1 MGRTVREGGID
12 GKECNILFKINWD
25 DASYHNN
32 SEKKEKDV
40 DTFVFYLNDWNDYNY
55 LITFTVCYYDQN
67 LQEILLGNYRIYNH
81 KIEEQKERKFVFFQI
96 ENDISGNNFYIFDS
110 NDQIESLNEMYY
122 SLAQD
127 ISFYQNLYNLD
138 SDYYKKFLQVF
149 RDLTVIALPDEIKEN
164 EGVKCALL
172 RNDGITKSAEIINL
186 NQWLKEIDENLNI
199 GNFSEDNSVTT
210 IFQKFIKDEN
220 FERYERLFN
229 QIKLFNTWSKDYLT
243 PILEKIIEE
252 IKNNGNNQQVNE
264 KQLECFIKYLDKNKT
279 NLVHNLDSDAERI
292 KKIKEAV
299 ECIKDF
305 LRIDLENFQKFSAD
319 YNLVHYTSL
328 STLDVLVK
336 KSQNTKNDKN
346 PYPRLRLS
354 NARQL
359 NDPTEGTVFLN
370 QVGFDLHTLL
380 QLDYEPTSIFLSSMS
395 KSSDENDLSDSLPMW
410 KQYADNATGIC
421 LTYDRNYLKSLIKE
435 KSDTDDNYSKVEFY
449 RVCYTKELESD
460 DNKVILEQIK
470 IIKEELKEI
479 YLKDSQ
485 SRVLSE
491 FDIVRYLFKESK
503 YEYEQEYRLIK
514 ECNDDEIEI
523 EKYGEMQV
531 PRLFTYLSENLKYS
545 KIKLGP
551 KCDDIDFIAPY
562 IKYVDRNIEVTKSQ
576 IPYR

>member
-1 MGRTVREGGID
+1 M
-12 GKECNILFKINWD
+12 FKIKWD

-40 DTFVFYLNDWNDYNY
+40 DTFVFYLNDWDDYNY

-81 KIEEQKERKFVFFQI
+81 KIEEQQKERKFVFFQI
-96 ENDISGNNFYIFDS
+96 ENDISGNNFYICDS

-122 SLAQD
+122 SLAQN
-127 ISFYQNLYNLD
+127 ISFYQKLYNLGPE
-138 SDYYKKFLQVF
+138 YYEKFLKVF
-149 RDLTVIALPDEIKEN
+149 RDLTVTTLPEEIKEN
-164 EGVKCALL
+164 EGVKYALL
-172 RNDGITKSAEIINL
+172 RNDGTTKSAEIINL
-186 NQWLKEIDENLNI
+186 NEFLKEIDENLNI

-210 IFQKFIKDEN
+210 IFQKFIKDET

-229 QIKLFNTWSKDYLT
+229 QIKLFSTWSKDYLT
-243 PILEKIIEE
+243 SILKKIIEE
-252 IKNNGNNQQVNE
+252 IKNYGSNQQLNE
-264 KQLECFIKYLDKNKT
+264 EQLECFIKYLNNNKT
-279 NLVHNLDSDAERI
+279 ELDRDLYLDKEPI
-292 KKIKEAV
+292 KEIKEAV

-305 LRIDLENFQKFSAD
+305 LRIDLENFSVD

-336 KSQNTKNDKN
+336 KSQNTENN
-346 PYPRLRLS
+346 YSRLRLS

-359 NDPTEGTVFLN
+359 NDPTEGSVFLN
-370 QVGFDLHTLL
+370 QVEFDLDTLL
-380 QLDYEPTSIFLSSMS
+380 QLDYEPTNIFLSSMS
-395 KSSDENDLSDSLPMW
+395 KSSDENGLSDSLPMW

-421 LTYDRNYLKSLIKE
+421 LTYDRDYLKSLIKK
-435 KSDTDDNYSKVEFY
+435 KSDTDGSKVEFY

-460 DNKVILEQIK
+460 DNKAILEQINK
-470 IIKEELKEI
+470 IKKKLKEI
-479 YLKDSQ
+479 DLKDSLG
-485 SRVLSE
+485 RILLE
-491 FDIVRYLFKESK
+491 FDIVRYLFKGSE

-514 ECNDDEIEI
+514 ECNDDEIQI
-523 EKYGEMQV
+523 EKYGEMEV
-531 PRLFTYLSENLKYS
+531 PRLFTYLSEELKYS

-576 IPYR
+576 ISYR

>member
-1 MGRTVREGGID
+1 MGRIIGTGVKGEIMVEYKYFNRVYNEVTNKNFSDSFIF
-12 GKECNILFKINWD
+12 FKD
-25 DASYHNN
+25 
-32 SEKKEKDV
+32 
-40 DTFVFYLNDWNDYNY
+40 DWNDYGY
-55 LITFTVCYYDQN
+55 YITFRVYYYD
-67 LQEILLGNYRIYNH
+67 EDCGERYIGSYRIYEAE
-81 KIEEQKERKFVFFQI
+81 IEQQEDVHGIKSIFKLSKDEFGRNQK
-96 ENDISGNNFYIFDS
+96 
-110 NDQIESLNEMYY
+110 Y
-122 SLAQD
+122 SLACN
-127 ISFYQNLYNLD
+127 IEFYQNLYETGLENYND
-138 SDYYKKFLQVF
+138 FLEKNSGLTLI
-149 RDLTVIALPDEIKEN
+149 DLLEEVKYN
-164 EGVKCALL
+164 EGVKKALL
-172 RNDGITKSAEIINL
+172 RNDGITKSAEIIKL

-199 GNFSEDNSVTT
+199 GNFSEDDSVTT
-210 IFQKFIKDEN
+210 IFQKFIKDET

-252 IKNNGNNQQVNE
+252 IKNNGDNQQVNE
-264 KQLECFIKYLDKNKT
+264 KQLECFIKYLDKNTT
-279 NLVHNLDSDAERI
+279 NLVHNLDPDAERI

-336 KSQNTKNDKN
+336 KSQNAKNDKN
-346 PYPRLRLS
+346 AYPRLRLS

-370 QVGFDLHTLL
+370 QVGFDLCTLL

-435 KSDTDDNYSKVEFY
+435 KSDTDDNDSKVEFY

-470 IIKEELKEI
+470 TIKNALKEI

-485 SRVLSE
+485 SRILSE

-523 EKYGEMQV
+523 QKYGEMQV
-531 PRLFTYLSENLKYS
+531 PRLFTYLSEKLKYS
-545 KIKLGP
+545 KVNLGP

>member
-1 MGRTVREGGID
+1 M
-12 GKECNILFKINWD
+12 FKIKWD
-25 DASYHNN
+25 DTFYHNN

-40 DTFVFYLNDWNDYNY
+40 DTFVFYLNDWDDYNY

-81 KIEEQKERKFVFFQI
+81 KIEEQQKERKFVFFQI
-96 ENDISGNNFYIFDS
+96 ENDISGNNFYICDN

-122 SLAQD
+122 SLAQN
-127 ISFYQNLYNLD
+127 ISFYQKLYNLGQE
-138 SDYYKKFLQVF
+138 YYEKFLKVF
-149 RDLTVIALPDEIKEN
+149 RDLTVTTLPEEIKEN
-164 EGVKCALL
+164 EGVKYALL
-172 RNDGITKSAEIINL
+172 RNDGTTKSAEIINL
-186 NQWLKEIDENLNI
+186 NEFLKEIDENLNI

-210 IFQKFIKDEN
+210 IFQKFIKDET

-243 PILEKIIEE
+243 SILKKIIEE
-252 IKNNGNNQQVNE
+252 IKNYGSNQQLNE
-264 KQLECFIKYLDKNKT
+264 EQLECFIKYLNNNKT
-279 NLVHNLDSDAERI
+279 ELDRDLYLDKEPI
-292 KKIKEAV
+292 KEIKEAV

-305 LRIDLENFQKFSAD
+305 LRIDLENFSVD

-336 KSQNTKNDKN
+336 KSQNTENN
-346 PYPRLRLS
+346 YSRLRLS

-359 NDPTEGTVFLN
+359 NDPTEGSVFLN
-370 QVGFDLHTLL
+370 QVGFDLDTLL
-380 QLDYEPTSIFLSSMS
+380 QLDYEPTNIFLSSMS
-395 KSSDENDLSDSLPMW
+395 KSSDENGLSDSLPMW

-421 LTYDRNYLKSLIKE
+421 LTYDRDYLKSLIKK
-435 KSDTDDNYSKVEFY
+435 KSDTDGSKVEFY

-460 DNKVILEQIK
+460 DNKAILEQINK
-470 IIKEELKEI
+470 IKNKLKEI
-479 YLKDSQ
+479 DLKDSLG
-485 SRVLSE
+485 RILLE
-491 FDIVRYLFKESK
+491 FDIVRYLFKGSE

-514 ECNDDEIEI
+514 ECNDDEIQI
-523 EKYGEMQV
+523 EKYGEMKV
-531 PRLFTYLSENLKYS
+531 PRLFTYLSEELKYS

-576 IPYR
+576 ISYR

>member
-1 MGRTVREGGID
+1 MLEYKYFNKVYNEVTNKNFSDSFIF
-12 GKECNILFKINWD
+12 FKD
-25 DASYHNN
+25 
-32 SEKKEKDV
+32 
-40 DTFVFYLNDWNDYNY
+40 DWNDYGY
-55 LITFTVCYYDQN
+55 YITFHVYYYDKDCG
-67 LQEILLGNYRIYNH
+67 ERYIGSYRIYEAE
-81 KIEEQKERKFVFFQI
+81 IEQQEDIYGIKSIFKLSKDDFDRNQK
-96 ENDISGNNFYIFDS
+96 
-110 NDQIESLNEMYY
+110 Y
-122 SLAQD
+122 SLACN
-127 ISFYQNLYNLD
+127 IEFYQNLYETGLENYND
-138 SDYYKKFLQVF
+138 FLEKNS
-149 RDLTVIALPDEIKEN
+149 DLTLIDLLEEVKYN
-164 EGVKCALL
+164 EGVKKALL
-172 RNDGITKSAEIINL
+172 RNDGITKSAEIIKL

-199 GNFSEDNSVTT
+199 GNFSEDDSITT
-210 IFQKFIKDEN
+210 IFQKFIKDET
-220 FERYERLFN
+220 FKRYERLFN

-252 IKNNGNNQQVNE
+252 IKNNGDNQQVNE
-264 KQLECFIKYLDKNKT
+264 KQLECFIKYLDKNTT
-279 NLVHNLDSDAERI
+279 NLVHNLDPDAERI

-336 KSQNTKNDKN
+336 KSQNAKNDKN
-346 PYPRLRLS
+346 AYPRLRLS

-370 QVGFDLHTLL
+370 QVGFDLCTLL

-435 KSDTDDNYSKVEFY
+435 KSDTDDNDSKVEFY

-470 IIKEELKEI
+470 TIKNALKEI

-485 SRVLSE
+485 SRILSE

>member
-1 MGRTVREGGID
+1 MLEYKYFNKVYNEVTNKNFSDSFIF
-12 GKECNILFKINWD
+12 FKD
-25 DASYHNN
+25 
-32 SEKKEKDV
+32 
-40 DTFVFYLNDWNDYNY
+40 DWNDYGY
-55 LITFTVCYYDQN
+55 YITFHVYYYDKDCG
-67 LQEILLGNYRIYNH
+67 ERYIGSYRIYEAE
-81 KIEEQKERKFVFFQI
+81 IEQQEDIYGIKSIFKLSKDDFDRNQK
-96 ENDISGNNFYIFDS
+96 
-110 NDQIESLNEMYY
+110 Y
-122 SLAQD
+122 SLACN
-127 ISFYQNLYNLD
+127 IEFYQNLYETGLENYND
-138 SDYYKKFLQVF
+138 FLEKNS
-149 RDLTVIALPDEIKEN
+149 DLTLIDLLEEVKDN
-164 EGVKCALL
+164 EGVKKALL
-172 RNDGITKSAEIINL
+172 RNDGITKSAEIIKL

-199 GNFSEDNSVTT
+199 GNFSEDDSITT
-210 IFQKFIKDEN
+210 IFQKFIKDET
-220 FERYERLFN
+220 FKRYERLFN

-243 PILEKIIEE
+243 PILEKIIEKV
-252 IKNNGNNQQVNE
+252 KNNGNNQQVNKE
-264 KQLECFIKYLDKNKT
+264 QLECFIKYLDKNTT

-292 KKIKEAV
+292 KKIKDAV

-305 LRIDLENFQKFSAD
+305 LRVDLENFQKFSAD

-336 KSQNTKNDKN
+336 KSKNTENN
-346 PYPRLRLS
+346 YSRLRLS

-370 QVGFDLHTLL
+370 QVGFDLCTLL
-380 QLDYEPTSIFLSSMS
+380 QLDYEPTNIFLSSMS
-395 KSSDENDLSDSLPMW
+395 KSSDENGLSDSLPMW
-410 KQYADNATGIC
+410 KQYADNTTGIC

-435 KSDTDDNYSKVEFY
+435 KSDTDDNDSKVEFY

-460 DNKVILEQIK
+460 DKKVILEQIK

-485 SRVLSE
+485 SRILSE

>member
-1 MGRTVREGGID
+1 M
-12 GKECNILFKINWD
+12 FKINWD

-55 LITFTVCYYDQN
+55 LITYTVCYYDQN

-96 ENDISGNNFYIFDS
+96 ENDISENNFYIFDS
-110 NDQIESLNEMYY
+110 NNQIESLNKMYY
-122 SLAQD
+122 SLAQN
-127 ISFYQNLYNLD
+127 ISFYQKLYNLG
-138 SDYYKKFLQVF
+138 SEYYEKFLKVF
-149 RDLTVIALPDEIKEN
+149 RDLTVTTLPEEIKEN
-164 EGVKCALL
+164 EGVKYALL
-172 RNDGITKSAEIINL
+172 RNDGTTKSAEIINL
-186 NQWLKEIDENLNI
+186 NEFLKEIDENLNI

-210 IFQKFIKDEN
+210 IFQKFIKDET

-229 QIKLFNTWSKDYLT
+229 QIKLFSTWSKDYLT
-243 PILEKIIEE
+243 SILKKIIEE
-252 IKNNGNNQQVNE
+252 IKNYGSNQQLNE
-264 KQLECFIKYLDKNKT
+264 EQLECFIKYLNNNKT
-279 NLVHNLDSDAERI
+279 ELDRDLYLDKEPI
-292 KKIKEAV
+292 KEIKEAV

-305 LRIDLENFQKFSAD
+305 LRIDLENFSVD

-336 KSQNTKNDKN
+336 KSQNTENN
-346 PYPRLRLS
+346 YSRLRLS

-359 NDPTEGTVFLN
+359 NDPTEGSVFLN
-370 QVGFDLHTLL
+370 QVGFDLDTLS
-380 QLDYEPTSIFLSSMS
+380 QLDYEPTNIFLSSMS
-395 KSSDENDLSDSLPMW
+395 KSSDENGLSDSLPMW

-421 LTYDRNYLKSLIKE
+421 LTYDRDYLKSLIKK
-435 KSDTDDNYSKVEFY
+435 KSDTDGSKVEFY

-460 DNKVILEQIK
+460 DNKAILEQINK
-470 IIKEELKEI
+470 IKNKLKEI
-479 YLKDSQ
+479 DLKDSLD
-485 SRVLSE
+485 RILLE
-491 FDIVRYLFKESK
+491 FDIVRYLFKGSE

-514 ECNDDEIEI
+514 ECNDDEIQI
-523 EKYGEMQV
+523 EKYGEMKV
-531 PRLFTYLSENLKYS
+531 PRLFTYLSEELKYS

-576 IPYR
+576 ISYR

>member
-1 MGRTVREGGID
+1 M
-12 GKECNILFKINWD
+12 FKINWD

-55 LITFTVCYYDQN
+55 LITYTVCYYDQN

-96 ENDISGNNFYIFDS
+96 ENDISENNFYIFDS
-110 NDQIESLNEMYY
+110 NNQIESLNKMYY
-122 SLAQD
+122 SLAQN
-127 ISFYQNLYNLD
+127 ISFYQKLYNLG
-138 SDYYKKFLQVF
+138 SEYYEKFLKVF
-149 RDLTVIALPDEIKEN
+149 RDLTVTTLPEEIKEN
-164 EGVKCALL
+164 EGVKYALL
-172 RNDGITKSAEIINL
+172 RNDGTTKSAEIINL
-186 NQWLKEIDENLNI
+186 NEFLKEIDENLNI

-210 IFQKFIKDEN
+210 IFQKFIKDET

-229 QIKLFNTWSKDYLT
+229 QIKLFSTWSKDYLT
-243 PILEKIIEE
+243 SILKKIIEE
-252 IKNNGNNQQVNE
+252 IKNYGSNQQLNE
-264 KQLECFIKYLDKNKT
+264 EQLECFIKYLNNNKT
-279 NLVHNLDSDAERI
+279 ELDRDLYLDKEPI
-292 KKIKEAV
+292 KEIKEAV

-305 LRIDLENFQKFSAD
+305 LRIDLENFSVD

-336 KSQNTKNDKN
+336 KSQNTENN
-346 PYPRLRLS
+346 YSRLRLS

-359 NDPTEGTVFLN
+359 NDPTEGSVFLN
-370 QVGFDLHTLL
+370 QVGFDLDTLS
-380 QLDYEPTSIFLSSMS
+380 QLDYEPTNIFLSSMS
-395 KSSDENDLSDSLPMW
+395 KSSDEHGLSDSLPMW

-421 LTYDRNYLKSLIKE
+421 LTYDRDYLKSLIKK
-435 KSDTDDNYSKVEFY
+435 KSDTDGSKVEFY

-460 DNKVILEQIK
+460 DNKAILEQINK
-470 IIKEELKEI
+470 IKNKLKEI
-479 YLKDSQ
+479 DLKDSLG
-485 SRVLSE
+485 RILLE
-491 FDIVRYLFKESK
+491 FDIVRYLFKGSE

-514 ECNDDEIEI
+514 ECNDDEIQI
-523 EKYGEMQV
+523 EKYGEMKV
-531 PRLFTYLSENLKYS
+531 PRLFTYLSEELKYS

-576 IPYR
+576 ISYR

>member
-1 MGRTVREGGID
+1 M
-12 GKECNILFKINWD
+12 FKIKWD

-40 DTFVFYLNDWNDYNY
+40 DTFVFYLNDWDDYNY

-81 KIEEQKERKFVFFQI
+81 KIEEQQKERKFVFFQI
-96 ENDISGNNFYIFDS
+96 ENDISGNNFYICDS

-122 SLAQD
+122 SLAQN
-127 ISFYQNLYNLD
+127 ISFYQKLYNLGPE
-138 SDYYKKFLQVF
+138 YYEKFLKVF
-149 RDLTVIALPDEIKEN
+149 RDLTVTTLPEEIKEN
-164 EGVKCALL
+164 EGVKYALL
-172 RNDGITKSAEIINL
+172 RNDGTTKSAEIINL
-186 NQWLKEIDENLNI
+186 NEFLKEIDENLNI

-210 IFQKFIKDEN
+210 IFQKFIKDET

-229 QIKLFNTWSKDYLT
+229 QIKLFSTWSKDYLT
-243 PILEKIIEE
+243 SILKKIIEE
-252 IKNNGNNQQVNE
+252 IKNYGSNQQLNE
-264 KQLECFIKYLDKNKT
+264 EQLECFIKYLNNNKT
-279 NLVHNLDSDAERI
+279 ELDRDLYLDKEPI
-292 KKIKEAV
+292 KEIKEAV

-305 LRIDLENFQKFSAD
+305 LRIDLENFSVD

-336 KSQNTKNDKN
+336 KSQNTENN
-346 PYPRLRLS
+346 YSRLRLS

-359 NDPTEGTVFLN
+359 NDPTEGSVFLN
-370 QVGFDLHTLL
+370 QVEFDLDTLL
-380 QLDYEPTSIFLSSMS
+380 QLDYEPTNIFLSSMS
-395 KSSDENDLSDSLPMW
+395 KSSDENGLSDSLPMW

-421 LTYDRNYLKSLIKE
+421 LTYDRDYLKSLIKK
-435 KSDTDDNYSKVEFY
+435 KSDTDGSKVEFY

-460 DNKVILEQIK
+460 DNKAILEQINK
-470 IIKEELKEI
+470 IKNKLKEI
-479 YLKDSQ
+479 DLKDSLG
-485 SRVLSE
+485 RILLE
-491 FDIVRYLFKESK
+491 FDIVRYLFKGSE

-514 ECNDDEIEI
+514 ECNDDEIQI
-523 EKYGEMQV
+523 EKYGEMEV
-531 PRLFTYLSENLKYS
+531 PRLFTYLSEELKYS

-576 IPYR
+576 ISYR

>member
-1 MGRTVREGGID
+1 M
-12 GKECNILFKINWD
+12 FKINWD

-55 LITFTVCYYDQN
+55 LITYTVCYYDQN

-96 ENDISGNNFYIFDS
+96 ENDISENNFYIFDS
-110 NDQIESLNEMYY
+110 NNQIESLNKMYY
-122 SLAQD
+122 SLAQN
-127 ISFYQNLYNLD
+127 ISFYQKLYNLG
-138 SDYYKKFLQVF
+138 SEYYEKFLKVF
-149 RDLTVIALPDEIKEN
+149 RDLTVTTLPEEIKEN
-164 EGVKCALL
+164 EGVKYALL
-172 RNDGITKSAEIINL
+172 RNDGTTKSAEIINL
-186 NQWLKEIDENLNI
+186 NEFLKEIDENLNI

-210 IFQKFIKDEN
+210 IFQKFIKDET

-229 QIKLFNTWSKDYLT
+229 QIKLFSTWSKDYLT
-243 PILEKIIEE
+243 SILKKIIEE
-252 IKNNGNNQQVNE
+252 IKNYGSNQQLNE
-264 KQLECFIKYLDKNKT
+264 EQLECFIKYLNNNKT
-279 NLVHNLDSDAERI
+279 ELDRDLYLDKEPI
-292 KKIKEAV
+292 KEIKEAV

-305 LRIDLENFQKFSAD
+305 LRIDLENFSVD

-336 KSQNTKNDKN
+336 KSQNTENN
-346 PYPRLRLS
+346 YSRLRLS

-359 NDPTEGTVFLN
+359 NDPTEGSVFLN
-370 QVGFDLHTLL
+370 QVGFDLDTLS
-380 QLDYEPTSIFLSSMS
+380 QLDYEPTNIFLSSMS
-395 KSSDENDLSDSLPMW
+395 KSSDENGLSDSLPMW

-421 LTYDRNYLKSLIKE
+421 LTYDRDYLKSLIK
-435 KSDTDDNYSKVEFY
+435 KKLDTDGSKVEFY

-460 DNKVILEQIK
+460 DNKAILEQINK
-470 IIKEELKEI
+470 IKNKLKEI
-479 YLKDSQ
+479 DLKDSLG
-485 SRVLSE
+485 RILLE
-491 FDIVRYLFKESK
+491 FDIVRYLFKGSE

-514 ECNDDEIEI
+514 ECNDDEIQI
-523 EKYGEMQV
+523 EKYGEMKV
-531 PRLFTYLSENLKYS
+531 PRLFTYLSEELKYS

-576 IPYR
+576 ISYR

>member
-1 MGRTVREGGID
+1 M
-12 GKECNILFKINWD
+12 
-25 DASYHNN
+25 
-32 SEKKEKDV
+32 
-40 DTFVFYLNDWNDYNY
+40 
-55 LITFTVCYYDQN
+55 
-67 LQEILLGNYRIYNH
+67 
-81 KIEEQKERKFVFFQI
+81 
-96 ENDISGNNFYIFDS
+96 
-110 NDQIESLNEMYY
+110 
-122 SLAQD
+122 
-127 ISFYQNLYNLD
+127 
-138 SDYYKKFLQVF
+138 
-149 RDLTVIALPDEIKEN
+149 
-164 EGVKCALL
+164 
-172 RNDGITKSAEIINL
+172 
-186 NQWLKEIDENLNI
+186 NI
-199 GNFSEDNSVTT
+199 GNFSEDDSVTT
-210 IFQKFIKDEN
+210 IFQKFIKDET

-252 IKNNGNNQQVNE
+252 IKNNGDNQQVNE
-264 KQLECFIKYLDKNKT
+264 KQLECFIKYLDKNTT
-279 NLVHNLDSDAERI
+279 NLVHNLDPDAERI

-336 KSQNTKNDKN
+336 KSQNAKNDKN
-346 PYPRLRLS
+346 AYPRLRLS

-370 QVGFDLHTLL
+370 QVGFDLCTLL

-435 KSDTDDNYSKVEFY
+435 KSDTDDNDSKVEFY

-470 IIKEELKEI
+470 TIKNALKEI

-485 SRVLSE
+485 SRILSE

-523 EKYGEMQV
+523 QKYGEMQV
-531 PRLFTYLSENLKYS
+531 PRLFTYLSEKLKYS
-545 KIKLGP
+545 KVKLGP

>member
-1 MGRTVREGGID
+1 M
-12 GKECNILFKINWD
+12 FKINWD

-55 LITFTVCYYDQN
+55 LITYTVCYYDQN

-96 ENDISGNNFYIFDS
+96 ENDISENNFYIFDS
-110 NDQIESLNEMYY
+110 NNQIESLNKMYY
-122 SLAQD
+122 SLAQN
-127 ISFYQNLYNLD
+127 ISFYQKLYNLG
-138 SDYYKKFLQVF
+138 SEYYEKFLKVF
-149 RDLTVIALPDEIKEN
+149 RDLTVTTLPEEIKEN
-164 EGVKCALL
+164 EGVKYALL
-172 RNDGITKSAEIINL
+172 RNDGTTKSAEIINL
-186 NQWLKEIDENLNI
+186 NEFLKEIDENLNI

-210 IFQKFIKDEN
+210 IFQKFIKDET

-229 QIKLFNTWSKDYLT
+229 QIKLFSTWSKDYLT
-243 PILEKIIEE
+243 SILKKIIEE
-252 IKNNGNNQQVNE
+252 IKNYGSNQQLNE
-264 KQLECFIKYLDKNKT
+264 EQLECFIKYLNNNKT
-279 NLVHNLDSDAERI
+279 ELDRDLYLDKEPI
-292 KKIKEAV
+292 KEIKEAV

-305 LRIDLENFQKFSAD
+305 LRIDLENFSVD

-336 KSQNTKNDKN
+336 KSQNTENN
-346 PYPRLRLS
+346 YSRLRLS

-359 NDPTEGTVFLN
+359 NDPTEGSVFLN
-370 QVGFDLHTLL
+370 QVGFDLDTLS
-380 QLDYEPTSIFLSSMS
+380 QLDYEPTNIFLSSMS
-395 KSSDENDLSDSLPMW
+395 KSSDENGLSDSLPMW

-421 LTYDRNYLKSLIKE
+421 LTYDRDYLKSLIKK
-435 KSDTDDNYSKVEFY
+435 KSDTDGSKVEFY

-460 DNKVILEQIK
+460 DNKAILEQINK
-470 IIKEELKEI
+470 IKNKLKEI
-479 YLKDSQ
+479 DLKDSLG
-485 SRVLSE
+485 RILLE
-491 FDIVRYLFKESK
+491 FDIVRYLFKGSE

-514 ECNDDEIEI
+514 ECNDDEIQI
-523 EKYGEMQV
+523 EKYGEMKV
-531 PRLFTYLSENLKYS
+531 PRLFTYLSEELKYS

-576 IPYR
+576 ISYR

>member
-1 MGRTVREGGID
+1 M
-12 GKECNILFKINWD
+12 FKIKWD

-40 DTFVFYLNDWNDYNY
+40 DTFVFYLNDWDDYNY

-81 KIEEQKERKFVFFQI
+81 KIEEQQKERKFVFFQI
-96 ENDISGNNFYIFDS
+96 ENDISGNNFYICDS

-122 SLAQD
+122 SLAQN
-127 ISFYQNLYNLD
+127 ISFYQKLYNLGPE
-138 SDYYKKFLQVF
+138 YYEKFLKVF
-149 RDLTVIALPDEIKEN
+149 RDLTVTTLPEEIKEN
-164 EGVKCALL
+164 EGVKYALL
-172 RNDGITKSAEIINL
+172 RNDGTTKSAEIINL
-186 NQWLKEIDENLNI
+186 NEFLKEIDENLNI

-210 IFQKFIKDEN
+210 IFQKFIKDET

-229 QIKLFNTWSKDYLT
+229 QIKLFSTWSKDYLT
-243 PILEKIIEE
+243 SILKKIIEE
-252 IKNNGNNQQVNE
+252 IKNYGSNQQLNE
-264 KQLECFIKYLDKNKT
+264 EQLECFIKYLNNNKT
-279 NLVHNLDSDAERI
+279 ELDRDLYLDKEPI
-292 KKIKEAV
+292 KEIKEAV

-305 LRIDLENFQKFSAD
+305 LRIDLENFSVD

-336 KSQNTKNDKN
+336 KSQNTENN
-346 PYPRLRLS
+346 YSRLRLS

-359 NDPTEGTVFLN
+359 NDPTEGSVFLN
-370 QVGFDLHTLL
+370 QVGFDLDTLS
-380 QLDYEPTSIFLSSMS
+380 QLDYEPTNIFLSSMS
-395 KSSDENDLSDSLPMW
+395 KSSDENGLSDSLPMW

-421 LTYDRNYLKSLIKE
+421 LTYDRDYLKSLIKK
-435 KSDTDDNYSKVEFY
+435 KSDTDGSKVEFY

-460 DNKVILEQIK
+460 DNKAILEQINK
-470 IIKEELKEI
+470 IKNKLKEI
-479 YLKDSQ
+479 DLKDSLG
-485 SRVLSE
+485 RILLE
-491 FDIVRYLFKESK
+491 FDIVRYLFKGSE

-514 ECNDDEIEI
+514 ECNDDEIQI
-523 EKYGEMQV
+523 EKYGEMKV
-531 PRLFTYLSENLKYS
+531 PRLFTYLSEELKYS

-576 IPYR
+576 ISYR

>member
-1 MGRTVREGGID
+1 M
-12 GKECNILFKINWD
+12 FKIKWD

-40 DTFVFYLNDWNDYNY
+40 DAFVFYLNDWDDYNY

-81 KIEEQKERKFVFFQI
+81 KIEEQQKERKFVFFQI
-96 ENDISGNNFYIFDS
+96 ENDISGNNFYICDS

-122 SLAQD
+122 SLAQN
-127 ISFYQNLYNLD
+127 ISFYQKLYNLGPE
-138 SDYYKKFLQVF
+138 YYEKFLKVF
-149 RDLTVIALPDEIKEN
+149 RDLTVTTLPEEIKEN
-164 EGVKCALL
+164 EGVKYALL
-172 RNDGITKSAEIINL
+172 RNDGTTKSAEIINL
-186 NQWLKEIDENLNI
+186 NEFLKEIDENLNI

-210 IFQKFIKDEN
+210 IFQKFIKDET

-229 QIKLFNTWSKDYLT
+229 QIKLFSTWSKDYLT
-243 PILEKIIEE
+243 SILKKIIEE
-252 IKNNGNNQQVNE
+252 IKNYGSNQQLNE
-264 KQLECFIKYLDKNKT
+264 EQLECFIKYLNNNKT
-279 NLVHNLDSDAERI
+279 ELDRDLYLDKEPI
-292 KKIKEAV
+292 KEIKEAV

-305 LRIDLENFQKFSAD
+305 LRIDLENFSVD

-336 KSQNTKNDKN
+336 KSQNTENN
-346 PYPRLRLS
+346 YSRLRLS

-359 NDPTEGTVFLN
+359 NDPTEGSVFLN
-370 QVGFDLHTLL
+370 QVGFDLDTLL
-380 QLDYEPTSIFLSSMS
+380 QLDYEPTNIFLSSMS
-395 KSSDENDLSDSLPMW
+395 KSSDENGLSDSLPMW

-421 LTYDRNYLKSLIKE
+421 LTYDRDYLKSLIKK
-435 KSDTDDNYSKVEFY
+435 KSDTDGSKVEFY

-460 DNKVILEQIK
+460 DNKAILEQINK
-470 IIKEELKEI
+470 IKNKLKEI
-479 YLKDSQ
+479 DLKDSLG
-485 SRVLSE
+485 RILLE
-491 FDIVRYLFKESK
+491 FDIVRYLFKGSE

-514 ECNDDEIEI
+514 ECNDDEIQI
-523 EKYGEMQV
+523 EKYGEMKV
-531 PRLFTYLSENLKYS
+531 PRLFTYLSEELKYS

-576 IPYR
+576 ISYR